1 MNVSR
6 KGMVKCRFKR
16 VTMKRF
22 LLLAVVFFCLGGL
35 FAQHAPVAVNDFA
48 HGILGKLLTVKVVEN
63 DYHPD
68 GLSFKVSGAS
78 MAHSF
83 TDSTITFSVSY
94 ERYYNV
100 PDTITFRYSLKDENG
115 TTGTESIG
123 KVFVIIDNGHYFN
136 YLDYNNIKAR
146 VQAIGLQFW
155 SGPLATTPE
164 QPKPEFE
171 FPQGSKLN
179 TIFNS
184 SLWIGGMD
192 ELDSLKLAAE
202 LYRRD
207 GFDYWPGPLGV
218 QGALLT
224 IDTTTVVKWQKV
236 WKLTAEEVI
245 YHKFHYRDEDYQM
258 SSDIAT
264 WPAHGDPN
272 LHQNTFLAP
281 FMDVDGD
288 SEYIPGNGDYP
299 LIRGD
304 QCIYF
309 ITNDLRMHTE
319 TGGAALGLEIHGM
332 AYEFN
337 SEEESPINNT
347 VFFSYKIFNRSANN
361 YHDAYIGLFTDF
373 DIGDSHDDFVGCDVA
388 RGTYF
393 GYNGDSLDGEQ
404 TGQEGTYGT
413 NPPAQ
418 GIVILGGPLLDE
430 NGLDDPDG
438 QCDESI
444 NGIGFG
450 DGIADNERFGMKK
463 FIWFNNSQGIQGDPE
478 EAQDYYNYLRSVWK
492 DGTAMEYGGNGHLSS
507 GAYGPA
513 ASFMFPGLSDPCFWG
528 TGGEEPFG
536 PVDWTEVSAGNQPSD
551 RRGLSVMGPF
561 TFEAGSME
569 RVDIAYVAA
578 FPDEQHTALETL
590 LSYVDEVKAEYTQD
604 PTYFGYQWLSV
615 QDPPEESKL
624 SKLRVFP
631 NPVKSVMFWNY
642 ESANAEAQ
650 YKLTNIMGKTVMTGQ
665 MEKDG
670 KQSIDVSSLESGLY
684 FLSVIEKN
692 GVTAAK
698 VLINH

>member
-1 MNVSR
+1 
-6 KGMVKCRFKR
+6 
-16 VTMKRF
+16 MKRF
-22 LLLAVVFFCLGGL
+22 LLLTVVYACLTSV
-35 FAQHAPVAVNDFA
+35 FAQHAPVAVNDYA

-78 MAHSF
+78 LAQAY

-100 PDTITFRYSLKDENG
+100 PDTITFRYSLRDENG
-115 TTGTESIG
+115 TTGDESIG
-123 KVFVIIDNGHYFN
+123 KVFVVIDNSHYFN

-155 SGPLATTPE
+155 SGPLATTTERPE
-164 QPKPEFE
+164 PEFE
-171 FPQGSKLN
+171 FPQGSRLN

-184 SLWIGGMD
+184 SLWIGGKD

-236 WKLTAEEVI
+236 WKLTSQEVLF
-245 YHKFHYRDEDYQM
+245 HKQHFNDPGYQM
-258 SSDIAT
+258 PADIAT

-272 LHQNTFLAP
+272 LHQASYLAP
-281 FMDVDGD
+281 FVDVDGD
-288 SEYIPGNGDYP
+288 SEYIPANGDYP

-309 ITNDLRMHTE
+309 ITNDLRAHTE
-319 TGGAALGLEIHGM
+319 TGGEALGLEIHGM

-337 SEEESPINNT
+337 SPEDTPLNNT
-347 VFFSYKIFNRSANN
+347 VFFSYKIFNRSAST

-373 DIGDSHDDFVGCDVA
+373 DIGDSRDDFVGCDVA

-393 GYNGDSLDGEQ
+393 GYNGDTLDGDQ
-404 TGQEGTYGT
+404 TGQAGTYGD

-418 GIVILGGPLLDE
+418 GIVILGGPVLDE

-438 QCDESI
+438 QCDESV
-444 NGIGFG
+444 NGVGFG
-450 DGIADNERFGMKK
+450 DGVADNERFGMEK
-463 FIWFNNSQGIQGDPE
+463 FIWFNNSQGIQGDPD
-478 EAQDYYNYLRSVWK
+478 EALDYYNYLRSVWK

-513 ASFMFPGLSDPCFWG
+513 ASFMFPGLSDPCYWG

-536 PVDWTEVSAGNQPSD
+536 PVDWTEISAGNQPSD

-569 RVDIAYVAA
+569 RVDVAYVAA
-578 FPDEQHTALETL
+578 FASGDNSAVETL
-590 LSYVDEVKAEYTQD
+590 MSYVDEVKMAYGSD
-604 PTYFGYQWLSV
+604 PLYFGYQWLGI
-615 QDPPEESKL
+615 EEGGL
-624 SKLRVFP
+624 EEVLTQLVPYP
-631 NPVKSVMFWNY
+631 NPVSHMVHFD
-642 ESANAEAQ
+642 SPVDSRTAEYRISDITGRVQ
-650 YKLTNIMGKTVMTGQ
+650 LSGRLT
-665 MEKDG
+665 
-670 KQSIDVSSLESGLY
+670 QSNHHQIDVSSLQPGLY
-684 FLSVIEKN
+684 VLVVADAGKRLTCKLIKN
-692 GVTAAK
+692 
-698 VLINH
+698 

>member
-1 MNVSR
+1 M
-6 KGMVKCRFKR
+6 
-16 VTMKRF
+16 MKRF
-22 LLLAVVFFCLGGL
+22 LLFTVVFFCLGGL
-35 FAQHAPVAVNDFA
+35 FAQHAPVAVNDYA

-63 DYHPD
+63 DFHPD

-78 MAHSF
+78 MAQSY

-100 PDTITFRYSLKDENG
+100 PDTITFRYSLRDENG
-115 TTGTESIG
+115 TTGDESIG
-123 KVFVIIDNGHYFN
+123 KVFVVIDNGHYFN

-171 FPQGSKLN
+171 FPQGSKLK

-184 SLWIGGMD
+184 SLWIGGKD

-236 WKLTAEEVI
+236 WKLTSQEVLF
-245 YHKFHYRDEDYQM
+245 HKQHFSDTDYQM
-258 SSDIAT
+258 SADIAT

-272 LHQNTFLAP
+272 LHQSAYLAP
-281 FMDVDGD
+281 FVDVDGD
-288 SEYIPGNGDYP
+288 SEYIPENGDYP

-309 ITNDLRMHTE
+309 ITNDLRAHTE

-337 SEEESPINNT
+337 AQDDNPLNNT
-347 VFFSYKIFNRSANN
+347 VFFSYKIFNRSAST

-373 DIGDSHDDFVGCDVA
+373 DIGDSRDDFVGCDVA

-393 GYNGDSLDGEQ
+393 GYNGDTLDGEQ
-404 TGQEGTYGT
+404 IGQENTYGA

-418 GIVILGGPLLDE
+418 GIVILGGPVLDE

-450 DGIADNERFGMKK
+450 DGIADNERFGMEK

-478 EAQDYYNYLRSVWK
+478 EALDYYNYLRSVWK

-513 ASFMFPGLSDPCFWG
+513 ASFMFPGLSDPCYWG

-569 RVDIAYVAA
+569 RVDVAYVAA
-578 FPDEQHTALETL
+578 FASGDKSAVETL
-590 LSYVDEVKAEYTQD
+590 MAYVDDIKMAYGND
-604 PTYFGYQWLSV
+604 PSYFGYQWLGI
-615 QDPPEESKL
+615 EEDRL
-624 SKLRVFP
+624 EELNNQIVIYP
-631 NPVKSVMFWNY
+631 NPAISTVEFNF
-642 ESANAEAQ
+642 ESDGRTSEYHILDMSGRVLLSGHLEQTTHHQLDISPLQKGMYLLVILDSRHRMNC
-650 YKLTNIMGKTVMTGQ
+650 KLI
-665 MEKDG
+665 
-670 KQSIDVSSLESGLY
+670 
-684 FLSVIEKN
+684 KN
-692 GVTAAK
+692 
-698 VLINH
+698 